1 MWNVEGLLLKKRF
14 EYRLETIQLLD
25 KQVDEQTLMACLNE
39 WGKEGW
45 LICQMDLAV
54 LHVPYTHDAPHRNA
68 LKVLLVR
75 SLSEPVYT
83 ELNTSNDDDDFDD
96 D

>member
-25 KQVDEQTLMACLNE
+25 KQVDEQTLVACLNE

-45 LICQMDLAV
+45 LICQIDLAA
-54 LHVPYTHDAPHRNA
+54 LHIPHIHA
-68 LKVLLVR
+68 LKVLFVR
-75 SLSEPVYT
+75 SLSEPVYP
-83 ELNTSNDDDDFDD
+83 ELNTSNDDDDDFDD

>member
-1 MWNVEGLLLKKRF
+1 MGNAEGLLFKKCF
-14 EYRLETIQLLD
+14 EYRLETVQLLH
-25 KQVDEQTLMACLNE
+25 KQEDEQALVACLNE

-45 LICQMDLAV
+45 LLCQIDLAV
-54 LHVPYTHDAPHRNA
+54 LHAPHANA
-68 LKVLLVR
+68 IKVLLVR

-83 ELNTSNDDDDFDD
+83 ELDTSNDDDDDDFDD

>member
-1 MWNVEGLLLKKRF
+1 MWHAEDLLLKKRF

-25 KQVDEQTLMACLNE
+25 TQVGEQALVGCLNE

-45 LICQMDLAV
+45 FICQIDLAA
-54 LHVPYTHDAPHRNA
+54 LHLPRPQA

-75 SLSEPVYT
+75 NSEQVYT
-83 ELNTSNDDDDFDD
+83 ELNTSNDDDDDDFDD